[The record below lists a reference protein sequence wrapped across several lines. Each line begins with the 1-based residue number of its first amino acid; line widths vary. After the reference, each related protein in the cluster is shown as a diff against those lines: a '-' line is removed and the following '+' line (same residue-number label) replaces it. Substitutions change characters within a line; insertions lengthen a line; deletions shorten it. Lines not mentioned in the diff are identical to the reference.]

1 MSGFKVA
8 TQRAYP
14 SWGHWFENGA
24 DTMWEYW
31 RVPRNRSHNH
41 YVKGTVVQWLYENGA
56 GPRPGSDGY
65 RTFTVQP
72 DARVGV
78 SWARTSPRT
87 VRGEVSVAW
96 AAAGGVFRL
105 RVKVPVGSTAEV
117 HVPAPDRAEVTAH
130 GEARKIRRATTRS
143 WDGPC
148 PSAAAGPDRSQV
160 QRSRLP
166 VELRARNSVRYVCP
180 AMAPMRCSRP

>member
-8 TQRAYP
+8 IQRAYP

-41 YVKGTVVQWLYENGA
+41 YVKGTVVQWLYENVA

-96 AAAGGVFRL
+96 AAAEGVFRL
-105 RVKVPVGSTAEV
+105 RVKVRVGSTAEV
-117 HVPAPDRAEVTAH
+117 HVPAPDRAEVTASRGSREDTAGH
-130 GEARKIRRATTRS
+130 DAVLGRSMPLGGSGARLGLRS
-143 WDGPC
+143 SAVGCRLSCGPGT
-148 PSAAAGPDRSQV
+148 A
-160 QRSRLP
+160 
-166 VELRARNSVRYVCP
+166 
-180 AMAPMRCSRP
+180 